1 MGHSLGS
8 AGISRRTQFGNHPG
22 TNPGCRNLSPLFHLC
37 EPQFPHTGKE
47 TIEQQCRKDE
57 ICLKPFGS
65 DEYRL
70 LKVAIA
76 ISSIY
81 GWGNWGPGRVGDMAA
96 RWQWGFEFW
105 PSDSVLGFSK
115 GRVVINLALGLN
127 HLWSFFSKIKVIHHH
142 PGWKA
147 VQEGLQSKAAV
158 SFCAYTTKGLGPPC
172 SGPALGISFSRV

>member
-1 MGHSLGS
+1 MLGVFLIHIKRLTNKTNLSVFNQRRPISLVGHSLGS

-81 GWGNWGPGRVGDMAA
+81 GWGN
-96 RWQWGFEFW
+96 
-105 PSDSVLGFSK
+105 
-115 GRVVINLALGLN
+115 
-127 HLWSFFSKIKVIHHH
+127 
-142 PGWKA
+142 
-147 VQEGLQSKAAV
+147 
-158 SFCAYTTKGLGPPC
+158 
-172 SGPALGISFSRV
+172 